1 VTRRATNKQVSKRRV
16 ARAYLNLERTLDQL
30 AVLYHVF
37 KEPHP
42 ELAEALMLL
51 AQQVIVAQDMLVQ
64 FWETCW
70 GEPPENWESW
80 AE

>member
-1 VTRRATNKQVSKRRV
+1 
-16 ARAYLNLERTLDQL
+16 
-30 AVLYHVF
+30 LYHIF

-64 FWETCW
+64 FWEACW